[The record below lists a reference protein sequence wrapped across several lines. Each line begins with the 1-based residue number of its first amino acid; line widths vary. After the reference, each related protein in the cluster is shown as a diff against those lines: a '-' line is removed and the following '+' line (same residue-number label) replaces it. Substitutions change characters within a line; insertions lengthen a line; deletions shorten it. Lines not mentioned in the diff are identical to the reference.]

1 MAQEHNCRSWRRSR
15 NPYLCGKA
23 NETVPVIRGQP
34 ASQPPLPFFGAGF
47 SGRELHQRRAGS
59 DVYDLGAGTWV
70 ERQASMDGRAV
81 SGAAGEKEGFGLMI
95 LMIGAMQSG
104 KGNMRDYSFVQH
116 RGAHWSRPR
125 ISVRDAIHPIQNPK
139 HDVMGE
145 KKVFVEKAARM
156 IFDDFD
162 IFDRLKRK

>member
-1 MAQEHNCRSWRRSR
+1 M
-15 NPYLCGKA
+15 
-23 NETVPVIRGQP
+23 
-34 ASQPPLPFFGAGF
+34 GF
-47 SGRELHQRRAGS
+47 
-59 DVYDLGAGTWV
+59 

-104 KGNMRDYSFVQH
+104 EMRDNSFVQH

-139 HDVMGE
+139 HDVMVGGCE
-145 KKVFVEKAARM
+145 FFLIFFLSFSKSVPGFFWARAPAHASHCS
-156 IFDDFD
+156 
-162 IFDRLKRK
+162 RSVHR